1 MIVERLL
8 KVALLGS
15 SWVLYLLLFL
25 SVVSFSAMFERYL
38 FFKRHRFDFEAL
50 RKDVRKFLQDND
62 LPGLDKLLSG
72 SKAIEARVALEGY
85 AGPPAVRARLRTR
98 WSRSFHG

>member
-1 MIVERLL
+1 APQGKAAFISWKALTTKRESSPRWTPTSARSSDCSSQNSPCSREAAPRKEGKAMIVERLL

-38 FFKRHRFDFEAL
+38 FFKRHRFDFE
-50 RKDVRKFLQDND
+50 
-62 LPGLDKLLSG
+62 G
-72 SKAIEARVALEGY
+72 
-85 AGPPAVRARLRTR
+85 
-98 WSRSFHG
+98 